1 MTRLHLFVAVLALA
15 VVNGLATPFL
25 KPLWCSQL
33 VSLLVPEMFHG
44 DGRWLLYFNALFV
57 STLTL
62 FVSGVPAALYERLWL
77 GTRDSV
83 APMFIWLAGAVLLS
97 VPALQALG
105 IG

>member
-1 MTRLHLFVAVLALA
+1 MAKLHVFVAILAIS

-25 KPLWCSQL
+25 KVVWCSQI
-33 VSLLVPEMFHG
+33 VSLLVPELFHG

-77 GTRDSV
+77 GERDSA
-83 APMFIWLAGAVLLS
+83 APMFVWLAGAVLLS
-97 VPALQALG
+97 VPALQALRLF
-105 IG
+105 

>member
-1 MTRLHLFVAVLALA
+1 MSKIHIFVVILALS
-15 VVNGLATPFL
+15 VLNGLFNPFV
-25 KPLWCSQL
+25 PIIWCSQL

-77 GTRDSV
+77 GERESI
-83 APMFIWLAGAVLLS
+83 APMIIWIAGAAILCI
-97 VPALQALG
+97 PALQVLR

>member
-1 MTRLHLFVAVLALA
+1 MAKIHFFVAVLALS
-15 VVNGLATPFL
+15 VVNGIATPFL
-25 KPLWCSQL
+25 KLVWCSQL

-77 GTRDSV
+77 GERDSL
-83 APMFIWLAGAVLLS
+83 APMIVWVAGAAILCI
-97 VPALQALG
+97 PALQALG
-105 IG
+105 IA